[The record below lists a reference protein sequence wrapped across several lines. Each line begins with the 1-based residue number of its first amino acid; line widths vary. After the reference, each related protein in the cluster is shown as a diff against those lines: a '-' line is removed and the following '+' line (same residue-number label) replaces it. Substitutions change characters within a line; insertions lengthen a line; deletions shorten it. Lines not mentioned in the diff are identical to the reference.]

1 MFVATAF
8 NCGYGT
14 ARPMCLRPSVLYIE
28 LKYKHFN
35 NITTDTFSYQLD
47 LVILSYVCSKYNFLF
62 CLNYRFSPNK
72 SITF

>member
-8 NCGYGT
+8 NCGYVT
-14 ARPMCLRPSVLYIE
+14 ARPMCLRPSVL
-28 LKYKHFN
+28 KYKHSN
-35 NITTDTFSYQLD
+35 NITTTTFSYQLD